1 MRSAAGSGLMESK
14 AANHL
19 KDLLTFACDA
29 LDFPGE
35 LDAAQLAGN
44 KEKPYAVCRAVEL
57 IGEAANRVPQA
68 DQAAMPFIAW
78 SQIIAMRN
86 RIIHGYHAVDAGMLV
101 STVRDHLPTLC
112 ERLERAIGDRPDEC

>member
-1 MRSAAGSGLMESK
+1 MCSLSHATLWASLENLTRRNWLGTREK
-14 AANHL
+14 A
-19 KDLLTFACDA
+19 
-29 LDFPGE
+29 
-35 LDAAQLAGN
+35 
-44 KEKPYAVCRAVEL
+44 YAVCRAVEL

-112 ERLERAIGDRPDEC
+112 ERFERAIGDRPDEC

>member
-1 MRSAAGSGLMESK
+1 MESK
-14 AANHL
+14 TRNHL
-19 KDLLTFACDA
+19 TDRLSFARDA
-29 LDFPGE
+29 LEFVDDI
-35 LDAAQLAGN
+35 DAAQLALN
-44 KEKPYAVCRAVEL
+44 KEKLYAVSRAVEL

-68 DQAAMPFIAW
+68 DQTAMPDIAW

-86 RIIHGYHAVDAGMLV
+86 RIIHGYHAVDAGILV